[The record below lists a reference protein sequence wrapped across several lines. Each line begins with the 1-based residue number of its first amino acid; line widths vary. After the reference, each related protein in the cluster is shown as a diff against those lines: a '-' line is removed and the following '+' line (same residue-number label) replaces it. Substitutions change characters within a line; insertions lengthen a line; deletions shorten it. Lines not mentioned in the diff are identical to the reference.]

1 MALVSARAGRAADVD
16 VDRPVR
22 LAAPSLK
29 AVVRI
34 VAIVVACAV
43 FLYLAW
49 RLRDVLRLMVISVFV
64 ALALLPVVD
73 AIDARVRAVPRAAI
87 ILGVYAVLAAGVVV
101 VGVVVVPSTV
111 KQVQQLSREA
121 PHYAQDLRRNGTF
134 RHYDERYHIVANLEA
149 DARALPGQLSEATG
163 PLQDVTVKAFG
174 VVGQFVTV
182 LSVAFL
188 LMLNGRRYVGM
199 LLGLTGSREPRYRA
213 LVIDIN
219 ESVAQYMLGNIA
231 ISVLATFATWLVLTI
246 LGVPYA
252 LSLAI
257 VVGFFDLI
265 PLVGATIGAIAVGL
279 ATLTVDFPTATI
291 VWVAFVIVYQRFENY
306 LVQPLV
312 YGRAVNVNP
321 LVTILGVLAGAA
333 LLGILGA
340 LLAIP
345 VAAAVQLIL
354 RDWWANRAPAPEAV

>member
-1 MALVSARAGRAADVD
+1 MAPTSERT
-16 VDRPVR
+16 VR
-22 LAAPSLK
+22 LAAPSLR
-29 AVVRI
+29 AVLRI

-43 FLYLAW
+43 LLYLAW
-49 RLRDVLRLMVISVFV
+49 RLRDVLRLIVISVFV

-73 AIDARVRAVPRAAI
+73 ALDVRVRVPRAAI
-87 ILGVYAVLAAGVVV
+87 ILGLYAALAAGVIV
-101 VGVVVVPSTV
+101 VGAVVVPSMV
-111 KQVQQLSREA
+111 EEVQQLARDA
-121 PHYAQDLRRNGTF
+121 PQYDQDLRRNQTF
-134 RHYDERYHIVANLEA
+134 RHYDDRYHIADEVQA
-149 DARALPGQLSEATG
+149 DAHRLPGRLREATG

-174 VVGQFVTV
+174 AIGQFVTV

-199 LLGLTGSREPRYRA
+199 GLQLAGSREPRYRK

-219 ESVAQYMLGNIA
+219 QAVGRYMLGNIA
-231 ISVLATFATWLVLTI
+231 ISVLATMATWLVLTI

-252 LSLAI
+252 LSLGI

-265 PLVGATIGAIAVGL
+265 PLVGATIGAIVVAL

-291 VWVAFVIVYQRFENY
+291 GGVAFVVVYQRFENY

-312 YGRAVNVNP
+312 YGRALNVNP
-321 LVTILGVLAGAA
+321 LVTILGVLAGAS

-345 VAAAVQLIL
+345 LAAAVQIIL
-354 RDWWANRAPAPEAV
+354 RDWWANRSAGVSATSAPASAS

>member
-1 MALVSARAGRAADVD
+1 MA
-16 VDRPVR
+16 DRPVR

-34 VAIVVACAV
+34 IAIVVACAL

-49 RLRDVLRLMVISVFV
+49 RMRDVLRLVVISVFV

-73 AIDARVRAVPRAAI
+73 AIDAHVRVPRAAV
-87 ILGVYAVLAAGVVV
+87 ILALYAVLAAGVVV

-111 KQVQQLSREA
+111 KQVEQLSRDA
-121 PHYAQDLRRNGTF
+121 PSYAQDLRRNDTF
-134 RHYDERYHIVANLEA
+134 RRYDDRYHIVANVEA
-149 DARALPGQLSEATG
+149 DARALPSRLSRATG

-174 VVGQFVTV
+174 VIGQFVTV
-182 LSVAFL
+182 VSVAFVL
-188 LMLNGRRYVGM
+188 LLNGRRYVGM
-199 LLGLTGSREPRYRA
+199 ALRLTGTSEPRYRA
-213 LVIDIN
+213 LVIHIN
-219 ESVAQYMLGNIA
+219 QAVGWYMLGNIA
-231 ISVLATFATWLVLTI
+231 ISVLATLAAWVVLTV

-265 PLVGATIGAIAVGL
+265 PLVGATIGAILVAL

-312 YGRAVNVNP
+312 YGRAVSVNP
-321 LVTILGVLAGAA
+321 LVTILGVLAGAS

-345 VAAAVQLIL
+345 VAAGVQIIL
-354 RDWWANRAPAPEAV
+354 RDWWANRTAAPEAA